1 LSHALINALK
11 RSKIMTMY
19 QKIPTVSARIHPLMI
34 GAALGVILLSI
45 ISTAAIIGWLP
56 AQNHS
61 LASADVADAAPAAG
75 FSKVSAPVP
84 ADAAQAPSPKSPRKA
99 AARITNA

>member
-1 LSHALINALK
+1 
-11 RSKIMTMY
+11 MTLY
-19 QKIPTVSARIHPLMI
+19 QKIPTVSARIHPMMI

-56 AQNHS
+56 AQHHALAGSDPS
-61 LASADVADAAPAAG
+61 LSATAPAAG
-75 FSKVSAPVP
+75 FAKVSAPVA
-84 ADAAQAPSPKSPRKA
+84 ADAAQAPSPKTPRKA